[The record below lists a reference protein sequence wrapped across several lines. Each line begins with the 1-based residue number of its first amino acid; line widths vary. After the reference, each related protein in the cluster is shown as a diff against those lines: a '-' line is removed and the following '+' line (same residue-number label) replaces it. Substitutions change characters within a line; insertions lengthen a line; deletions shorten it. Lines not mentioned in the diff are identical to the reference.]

1 MATVKNWDTD
11 EEVVVRVGD
20 WVGFKSDVEQS
31 GEIIRIEGNRLY
43 LRSGVMGFQGG
54 YIGGQTETVERADD
68 CWV

>member
-11 EEVVVRVGD
+11 QEVVVRVGD

-43 LRSGVMGFQGG
+43 LKSGAMGFQGG

>member
-43 LRSGVMGFQGG
+43 LISGAMGFQGG